1 MLGYT
6 NKRCLRC
13 LLREDPFHQV
23 VIDKDGIC
31 NLCKKRQEKKHSPW
45 DRLKNIF
52 EEKIKNVQSQYHYDG
67 LIMLSGGKDSAYL
80 AYILKNKYHLNLW
93 GFAIDINYEYPETF
107 ENVKS
112 IANKLK
118 LPYVIYRQDPES
130 MKKYYSFLFTEEAIM
145 QRDFRQ
151 VCLFCGRFLL
161 RTASEFAKAFKIP
174 IVFAGHNPNQI
185 MGLGESYVIDSTDL
199 MRQKF
204 IKRFIDE
211 QTQKASIAWKRKH
224 GIPPLS
230 LFPEAL
236 CPQGVEL
243 VFPFQYFP
251 YRPTE
256 IINTVRKE
264 LDWTPMKHFSS
275 VYLVS
280 GCKLSKLW
288 YYLALINHTN
298 SYVDFELSEQ
308 VRSGELSRDELKDFY
323 NHITVDYKE
332 IEELAREL
340 GIIDKMPLKMDKN
353 RLNRKWNE
361 K

>member
-6 NKRCLRC
+6 DNRCLRC
-13 LLREDPFHQV
+13 LLQEDSFHHV
-23 VIDKDGIC
+23 IIDKDGIC
-31 NLCKKRQEKKHSPW
+31 NLCKKHQEKKHPPW

-52 EEKIKNVQSQYHYDG
+52 EEKIKSIQGKCRYDG

-80 AYILKNKYHLNLW
+80 AYTLKNKYRLNLL

-118 LPYVIYRQDPES
+118 LPYVIYRQDPEL
-130 MKKYYSFLFTEEAIM
+130 MKKYYSFLFTEKTIV
-145 QRDFRQ
+145 QPDFGQ
-151 VCLFCGRFLL
+151 VCLFCGRFFL
-161 RTASEFAKAFKIP
+161 RTASEFAKALGIP
-174 IVFAGHNPNQI
+174 LVFTGHNPTQVEG
-185 MGLGESYVIDSTDL
+185 MGENYVIDSTDL
-199 MRQKF
+199 MRQ
-204 IKRFIDE
+204 RFMKGLISE
-211 QTQKASIAWKRKH
+211 QTRKASIAWQQKY
-224 GIPPLS
+224 GTPPLPF
-230 LFPEAL
+230 FPVAL
-236 CPQGVEL
+236 YPEGVEL

-256 IINTVRKE
+256 MINTVRKE
-264 LDWTPMKHFSS
+264 LGWTPMKHFSS

-288 YYLALINHTN
+288 YYLDLINHTN

-340 GIIDKMPLKMDKN
+340 GIIDKLSLKIAKN
-353 RLNRKWNE
+353 RLDRK
-361 K
+361 